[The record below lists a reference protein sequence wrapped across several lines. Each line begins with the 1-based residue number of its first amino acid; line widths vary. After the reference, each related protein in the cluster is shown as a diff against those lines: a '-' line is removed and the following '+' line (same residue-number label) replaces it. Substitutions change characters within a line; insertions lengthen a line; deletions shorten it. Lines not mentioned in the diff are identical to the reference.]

1 MVDDMLNSPGD
12 AKSEE
17 EPVVAPRANSK
28 YPAFESLVASK
39 SNQGTLSLLIK
50 SELRLI

>member
-1 MVDDMLNSPGD
+1 MLNSPGD

-17 EPVVAPRANSK
+17 EPVVARANSK